1 MDKLVLPKVTKEI
14 IQKYGFRFSK
24 QLGQNFLIDENILQK
39 IVKGAAVSKEDRII
53 EVGPGIGT
61 LTQAL
66 AQRAE
71 RVIAVEID
79 KNLIPILKE
88 TLSPY
93 SNVKIIHGDILKVDF
108 HELMEEESES
118 PIKVIANLPYY
129 ATTPIVMKFL
139 EERWPLHS
147 LTLMVQK
154 EVAERMR
161 AAPGGKDYGAL
172 SVAVQYYCDVEMIA
186 KVPKT
191 VFIPQPNVDSAVIRL
206 TLLPEPNVQLKDERI
221 FFAVVKAAFGQR
233 RKMLLNALAGSTLGF
248 DKETIH
254 QVFIQTGIDG
264 SRRGESLTIEEFAK
278 LANAFYDRIP

>member
-39 IVKGAAVSKEDRII
+39 IVNGAAVSKEDWVI

-66 AQRAE
+66 AQRAQK
-71 RVIAVEID
+71 VIAVEID
-79 KNLIPILKE
+79 KNLIPILEE
-88 TLSPY
+88 TLTPY
-93 SNVKIIHGDILKVDF
+93 PNIKIIHADILKVDF
-108 HELMEEESES
+108 HELLEENTEN
-118 PIKVIANLPYY
+118 PIKIIANLPYY

-139 EERWPLHS
+139 EEKWPLHS

-154 EVAERMR
+154 EVADRMR

-172 SVAVQYYCDVEMIA
+172 SVAVQYYCHVEMIA

-206 TLLPEPNVQLKDERI
+206 MRLPEPSVRLKDEKV

-233 RKMLLNALAGSTLGF
+233 RKMLLNALAGSALGF
-248 DKETIH
+248 SKERIQ
-254 QVFIQTGIDG
+254 QVLAQTGIDG

-278 LANAFYDRIP
+278 LANAFSERMA

>member
-39 IVKGAAVSKEDRII
+39 IVNGAAVSKEDWVI

-71 RVIAVEID
+71 KVIAVEID
-79 KNLIPILKE
+79 KNLIPILEE

-93 SNVKIIHGDILKVDF
+93 PNVKIIHADILKVDF
-108 HELMEEESES
+108 HELVEENIEN
-118 PIKVIANLPYY
+118 PIKIIANLPYY
-129 ATTPIVMKFL
+129 VTTPIVMKFL
-139 EERWPLHS
+139 EEKWPLHS

-154 EVAERMR
+154 EVADRMR

-172 SVAVQYYCDVEMIA
+172 SVAVQYYCHVEMIA

-206 TLLPEPNVQLKDERI
+206 TRLPEPSVRLKDEKV

-233 RKMLLNALAGSTLGF
+233 RKMLLNALAGSALGF
-248 DKETIH
+248 SKERIQ
-254 QVFIQTGIDG
+254 QVLAQTRIDG

-278 LANAFYDRIP
+278 LANAFSERMA

>member
-39 IVKGAAVSKEDRII
+39 IINGAAVSKEDWVI

-71 RVIAVEID
+71 KVIAVEID
-79 KNLIPILKE
+79 KNLIPILEE

-93 SNVKIIHGDILKVDF
+93 PNVKIIHADILKVDF
-108 HELMEEESES
+108 HELVEENIEN
-118 PIKVIANLPYY
+118 PIKIIANLPYY
-129 ATTPIVMKFL
+129 VTTPIVMKFL
-139 EERWPLHS
+139 EEKWPLHS

-154 EVAERMR
+154 EVADRMR

-172 SVAVQYYCDVEMIA
+172 SVAVQYYCHVEMIA

-191 VFIPQPNVDSAVIRL
+191 VFIPQPNVDSAVI
-206 TLLPEPNVQLKDERI
+206 
-221 FFAVVKAAFGQR
+221 
-233 RKMLLNALAGSTLGF
+233 
-248 DKETIH
+248 
-254 QVFIQTGIDG
+254 
-264 SRRGESLTIEEFAK
+264 
-278 LANAFYDRIP
+278 